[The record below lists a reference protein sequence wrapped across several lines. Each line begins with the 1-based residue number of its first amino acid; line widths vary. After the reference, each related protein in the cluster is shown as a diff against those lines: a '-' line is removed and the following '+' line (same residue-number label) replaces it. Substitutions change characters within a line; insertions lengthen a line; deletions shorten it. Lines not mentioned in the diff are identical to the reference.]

1 MAKKTIKKK
10 PTRED
15 EAERLRELL
24 YKLDMLNTEAA
35 SYLQVG
41 ERTIYRWLAGE
52 RRIPHAVFLAL
63 ELKPK
68 KK

>member
-1 MAKKTIKKK
+1 MVKDKQ
-10 PTRED
+10 ED
-15 EAERLRELL
+15 DAERLRELL
-24 YKLDMLNTEAA
+24 YKLDMLNVEAA
-35 SYLQVG
+35 SYLRVG

-68 KK
+68 GK